1 MVARKLT
8 RLAQEAK
15 DIWDSYNKK
24 DGKNYGKK
32 FEDNKPPK
40 SKAEKGLTEK
50 QGGKLFAEKTK
61 LKKRDPEK
69 YKGSID
75 KDGQTLSGLTRKKLK
90 PEQGP
95 YESQGKLYSNQR
107 NDKKTK
113 ELEKKLSEGRQK
125 YSDKMGKASRGEG
138 SYKDGGM
145 PMPKP
150 KPKRTITKKQ
160 LDSLPRDM
168 VDVLKQGVNKK
179 TPLDSL
185 PRDMIGVLKMLAKKQ
200 LTQDEERKLKK
211 SAKTDSR
218 IVKEDTP
225 PKPKRKPTGPSPRR
239 GKGLKGG
246 GTFRVLKKG
255 VVRGSYS

>member
-69 YKGSID
+69 YRDLTK
-75 KDGQTLSGLTRKKLK
+75 SGLTRKKIK

-95 YESQGKLYSNQR
+95 YEGSNQFKFR
-107 NDKKTK
+107 GPSRSTKKLTK
-113 ELEKKLSEGRQK
+113 EQQDKLDKQRQK
-125 YSDKMGKASRGEG
+125 YGKKMDKAGRGEG

-179 TPLDSL
+179 TPLSSL

>member
-1 MVARKLT
+1 MVAKILT
-8 RLAQEAK
+8 KAAQEAK

-24 DGKNYGKK
+24 GGKNYSKK
-32 FEDNKPPK
+32 FEDDKPPK
-40 SKAEKGLTEK
+40 SKAEKGLTISQEK
-50 QGGKLFAEKTK
+50 KLRAEKK
-61 LKKRDPEK
+61 ALKKRDPEK
-69 YKGSID
+69 YRGSID

-107 NDKKTK
+107 NDKKTR
-113 ELEKKLSEGRQK
+113 ELEKRLSEGRQK
-125 YSDKMGKASRGEG
+125 YGKKMDKASRGEG

-150 KPKRTITKKQ
+150 KPKRTITKEQ
-160 LDSLPRDM
+160 
-168 VDVLKQGVNKK
+168 
-179 TPLDSL
+179 LDSL

>member
-1 MVARKLT
+1 MVAKILT
-8 RLAQEAK
+8 KAAQEAK

-24 DGKNYGKK
+24 GGKNYSKK
-32 FEDNKPPK
+32 FEDDKPRGTTPTPENKRK
-40 SKAEKGLTEK
+40 QEKKLISEKA
-50 QGGKLFAEKTK
+50 KLR
-61 LKKRDPEK
+61 KKDPEK
-69 YKGSID
+69 YRD
-75 KDGQTLSGLTRKKLK
+75 VTQSGITRKRLK
-90 PEQGP
+90 PEQGN
-95 YESQGKLYSNQR
+95 YEPKEPPR
-107 NDKKTK
+107 KPKKTDSK
-113 ELEKKLSEGRQK
+113 LEKRLTEGRIK
-125 YSDKMGKASRGEG
+125 YGPRMGAG

-150 KPKRTITKKQ
+150 KPKRTITKEQ
-160 LDSLPRDM
+160 
-168 VDVLKQGVNKK
+168 
-179 TPLDSL
+179 LDSL

-239 GKGLKGG
+239 GRGLKGG

>member
-1 MVARKLT
+1 MTKKKEDKGFYEYLDET
-8 RLAQEAK
+8 M
-15 DIWDSYNKK
+15 NKK
-24 DGKNYGKK
+24 PKPNPKNKK
-32 FEDNKPPK
+32 K
-40 SKAEKGLTEK
+40 SKVEELTGKTRKEIEKEYQESLKRIDEY
-50 QGGKLFAEKTK
+50 
-61 LKKRDPEK
+61 LKKP
-69 YKGSID
+69 
-75 KDGQTLSGLTRKKLK
+75 RKRK
-90 PEQGP
+90 
-95 YESQGKLYSNQR
+95 SNQMDR
-107 NDKKTK
+107 SNP
-113 ELEKKLSEGRQK
+113 
-125 YSDKMGKASRGEG
+125 RGIDI
-138 SYKDGGM
+138 KDGGM

-160 LDSLPRDM
+160 LDSLPRNM

>member
-1 MVARKLT
+1 MVAKILSKA
-8 RLAQEAK
+8 AQEAK
-15 DIWDSYNKK
+15 EIWDSYNKK
-24 DGKNYGKK
+24 GGKNYDKK
-32 FEDNKPPK
+32 FDDDKFYGKSRGTTPTPENKRK
-40 SKAEKGLTEK
+40 QEKKLISEKA
-50 QGGKLFAEKTK
+50 KLR
-61 LKKRDPEK
+61 KKDPEK
-69 YKGSID
+69 YRDVTK
-75 KDGQTLSGLTRKKLK
+75 SGLTRKKIK
-90 PEQGP
+90 PEQGN
-95 YESQGKLYSNQR
+95 YEPGDFRLKP
-107 NDKKTK
+107 KKTDPK
-113 ELEKKLSEGRQK
+113 LEKRLSEGRQK
-125 YSDKMGKASRGEG
+125 YGKKMDKASRGEG

-150 KPKRTITKKQ
+150 KPKRTITKEQ
-160 LDSLPRDM
+160 
-168 VDVLKQGVNKK
+168 
-179 TPLDSL
+179 LDSL

-246 GTFRVLKKG
+246 GTLRVLKKG

>member
-1 MVARKLT
+1 MVAKILSKA
-8 RLAQEAK
+8 AQEAK
-15 DIWDSYNKK
+15 EIWDSYNKK
-24 DGKNYGKK
+24 GGKNYDKK
-32 FEDNKPPK
+32 FDDDKFYGKSRGTTPTPENKRK
-40 SKAEKGLTEK
+40 QEKKLISEK
-50 QGGKLFAEKTK
+50 RKLR
-61 LKKRDPEK
+61 KKDPEK
-69 YKGSID
+69 YRDVTK
-75 KDGQTLSGLTRKKLK
+75 SGLTRKGIK

-107 NDKKTK
+107 NDKKTR
-113 ELEKKLSEGRQK
+113 ELEKRLSEGRQK
-125 YSDKMGKASRGEG
+125 YSKKMGKASRGEG

-150 KPKRTITKKQ
+150 KPKRTITKEQ
-160 LDSLPRDM
+160 
-168 VDVLKQGVNKK
+168 
-179 TPLDSL
+179 LDSL

-239 GKGLKGG
+239 GKGLKSG
-246 GTFRVLKKG
+246 GTLRVLKKG